1 MKKIINI
8 MFPITIGLLIFLN
21 IFLFC
26 SSLKLSDDINN
37 YENKINALHRE
48 NLILEKKA
56 SDLSS
61 LKFAENMA
69 SFLGFTKKNI
79 PTYLEKLN
87 VALKY

>member
-1 MKKIINI
+1 
-8 MFPITIGLLIFLN
+8 MFPLIIGALIFFN

-26 SSLKLSDDINN
+26 SSLKISDEINN
-37 YENKINALHRE
+37 YENKISALHRE
-48 NLILEKKA
+48 NLVLEKTV

-61 LKFAENMA
+61 LKFAESMA
-69 SFLGFTKKNI
+69 SLLGFTKKNI

>member
-1 MKKIINI
+1 M
-8 MFPITIGLLIFLN
+8 IGALIFLN

-26 SSLKLSDDINN
+26 SSLKLSDEINN
-37 YENKINALHRE
+37 YENKISALHRG
-48 NLILEKKA
+48 NLVLEKKV

-61 LKFAENMA
+61 LKFAEKMA
-69 SFLGFTKKNI
+69 PFLGFTKKNA